1 MIGKFSL
8 GRLAATSTAVMA
20 LIAALASPVSAMPFA
35 SNGIGAS
42 SDIVTVQLKHGG
54 GHPGGGHPGGG
65 HPGGGHMH
73 MGGGGH
79 WGGGGGWHH
88 GGGWGAA
95 GVGAAIGFGILGA
108 AAAAAAYGAPPQPGM
123 CWYYDNPMHS
133 SGHWDYCQ

>member
-1 MIGKFSL
+1 MTAKFSL
-8 GRLAATSTAVMA
+8 GRLAAASTAVVA

-35 SNGIGAS
+35 SGMGAS
-42 SDIVTVQLKHGG
+42 SDIVSVQFKPGAGGHPHVG
-54 GHPGGGHPGGG
+54 GHPGGGHPV
-65 HPGGGHMH
+65 GGGHMR
-73 MGGGGH
+73 MGGGGP
-79 WGGGGGWHH
+79 GWHRH

-123 CWYYDNPMHS
+123 CWYYDDPMHS